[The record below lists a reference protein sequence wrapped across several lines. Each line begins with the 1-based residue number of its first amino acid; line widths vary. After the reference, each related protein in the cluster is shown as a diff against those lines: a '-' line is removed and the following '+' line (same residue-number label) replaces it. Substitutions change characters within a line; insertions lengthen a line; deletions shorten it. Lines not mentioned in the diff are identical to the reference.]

1 LARDRAFVEMK
12 FMNRFAA
19 AVRLAMRT
27 WSPTCREASRLQS
40 EGLDRP
46 LSWPERIGLRLHL
59 LLCRWCRRYGK
70 HIRFLR
76 RAVHEHPDEL
86 ADVTPRRLSPEARE
100 RLKRSLR

>member
-1 LARDRAFVEMK
+1 MRDRVFVEMK
-12 FMNRFAA
+12 FVNRFTA
-19 AVRLAMRT
+19 AVRLAVRA
-27 WSPTCREASRLQS
+27 WSPTCREASRMQS
-40 EGLDRP
+40 EAVDRP

-76 RAVHEHPDEL
+76 QAVHDHPEAL
-86 ADVTPRRLSPEARE
+86 ADATPRRLSPGARE